1 MALLRFLIFGL
12 VLGGL
17 SAIAAQNMTLIQLVI
32 LGQNTISLPIAFWLL
47 GAMALGG
54 LTSLLL
60 IGLIEWAAYWSRR
73 QVHRSYREAT
83 PVKSPVR
90 PAVKPK
96 RWNPFG
102 RSDDRSGEDD
112 DFAENRVN
120 QPQPAAQ
127 PSAFRPPAPPKEVVD
142 ADFRVIRPPSR
153 RLEDD

>member
-17 SAIAAQNMTLIQLVI
+17 SAVATQNMTLIRLVI
-32 LGQNTISLPIAFWLL
+32 LGQNTLPLPIAFWLL

-54 LTSLLL
+54 MTSLLL

-83 PVKSPVR
+83 PVRSAAPPTVS
-90 PAVKPK
+90 PK

-102 RSDDRSGEDD
+102 RSTEDD
-112 DFAENRVN
+112 DPAENRVDQP
-120 QPQPAAQ
+120 QPQPAAR

>member
-17 SAIAAQNMTLIQLVI
+17 SAIAAQNMTLMRLVV

-60 IGLIEWAAYWSRR
+60 AGLIEWAAFWSRR

-83 PVKSPVR
+83 PVRSSAK
-90 PAVKPK
+90 PATPPK

-102 RSDDRSGEDD
+102 RSGEDD
-112 DFAENRVN
+112 EPAENRVD
-120 QPQPAAQ
+120 QPQPAARS
-127 PSAFRPPAPPKEVVD
+127 SAFRPPAPPKEVVD